1 MSLPKI
7 SCCQENR
14 PVCEVRG
21 GTLTPHTGDPQIPPL
36 QLSSSHPPRLSCDW
50 GAQLFH
56 GLRIRAGGAGWT
68 GRFQQPFQTS
78 IWFNGTLHGPKQ
90 DVQSRLSAGPASHQP
105 APLAHLCRSS
115 PNSLIMISLFLKKR
129 LAIKGPLKLSAGG
142 TWWGGGGEE
151 GGRWA
156 AELGISTPR
165 DSDTPS
171 ATRPWVSHSSA
182 SVSRTRGSVSPCL
195 KWRGR
200 CDYQVNDN
208 MSGTPSWREYILGD
222 PRMSP
227 LAPGPW
233 GS

>member
-1 MSLPKI
+1 
-7 SCCQENR
+7 
-14 PVCEVRG
+14 
-21 GTLTPHTGDPQIPPL
+21 
-36 QLSSSHPPRLSCDW
+36 
-50 GAQLFH
+50 
-56 GLRIRAGGAGWT
+56 
-68 GRFQQPFQTS
+68 
-78 IWFNGTLHGPKQ
+78 
-90 DVQSRLSAGPASHQP
+90 
-105 APLAHLCRSS
+105 
-115 PNSLIMISLFLKKR
+115 MISLFLKKR

-182 SVSRTRGSVSPCL
+182 SVSRTQGSVSPCL

-208 MSGTPSWREYILGD
+208 MSGPPSWGEYILGD

-227 LAPGPW
+227 RHRDPEKVNGRGEGCSLPGQTSESASRCPAGLTLVPGSHTTRPPDPRHCEVPAPRAEHQEQCGRGERAATAPRPRRRRDLSAPTCSLVSRSLRYREEAQ
-233 GS
+233 GRHAQHPTDPPLRR